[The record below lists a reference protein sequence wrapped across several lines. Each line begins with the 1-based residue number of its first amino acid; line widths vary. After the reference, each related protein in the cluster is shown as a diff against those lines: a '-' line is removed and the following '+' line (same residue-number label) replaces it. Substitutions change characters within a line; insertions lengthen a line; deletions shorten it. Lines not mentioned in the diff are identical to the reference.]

1 MRYKGTRKPVQQV
14 ARELNVD
21 AIVEGTVQQSGG
33 RIRITAQ
40 LIQASTDMHLW
51 AESFERDASEVLTLQ
66 QEVAAQIARRIGS
79 VVNEAEPHG
88 TVNPEAYGEYLKG
101 RYYFSQYTADGWQ
114 KAIEH
119 FNRSIEFDP
128 GFAPAHAGLAQSYLV
143 ASGWN
148 TFPPDEALRHGQEE
162 ARKALSLDDSLAS
175 SHLAMGVAYDL
186 QYDRKNAEKEFA
198 RGLQLN
204 PNDSLAWQQHGN
216 HLLSDGKFSEA
227 IAEQEHALQ
236 LDPLS
241 PMMKANLARAFYY
254 SRQYDQAIATAQSC
268 LKLEAN
274 YAIAL
279 RWLERAYRQKGMLAE
294 AYAAQLAVSKPEERA
309 EMERVYHASGYKGML
324 RLEAERYV
332 QSGSLVEAARMYAQA
347 GDRAKAMELLEET
360 ARRGWP
366 GLNRLKIDPD
376 FDPLR
381 EDSRFQQLI
390 HGARLE

>member
-1 MRYKGTRKPVQQV
+1 
-14 ARELNVD
+14 
-21 AIVEGTVQQSGG
+21 
-33 RIRITAQ
+33 
-40 LIQASTDMHLW
+40 
-51 AESFERDASEVLTLQ
+51 
-66 QEVAAQIARRIGS
+66 
-79 VVNEAEPHG
+79 
-88 TVNPEAYGEYLKG
+88 
-101 RYYFSQYTADGWQ
+101 
-114 KAIEH
+114 
-119 FNRSIEFDP
+119 
-128 GFAPAHAGLAQSYLV
+128 
-143 ASGWN
+143 
-148 TFPPDEALRHGQEE
+148 
-162 ARKALSLDDSLAS
+162 
-175 SHLAMGVAYDL
+175 
-186 QYDRKNAEKEFA
+186 
-198 RGLQLN
+198 
-204 PNDSLAWQQHGN
+204 
-216 HLLSDGKFSEA
+216 
-227 IAEQEHALQ
+227 
-236 LDPLS
+236 
-241 PMMKANLARAFYY
+241 MMKANLARAFYY